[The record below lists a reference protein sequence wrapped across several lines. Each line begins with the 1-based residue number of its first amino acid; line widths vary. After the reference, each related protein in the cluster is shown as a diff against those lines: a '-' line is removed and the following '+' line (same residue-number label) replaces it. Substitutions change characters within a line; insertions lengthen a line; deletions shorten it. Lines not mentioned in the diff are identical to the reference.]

1 MLHFLFKTT
10 QLMHSALPLMN
21 IDVIVVYSMSDI
33 IYLDVFS
40 SKIEKKRI

>member
-21 IDVIVVYSMSDI
+21 IDVTVVYSRSDI
-33 IYLDVFS
+33 KQFNLDETLPRTQ
-40 SKIEKKRI
+40 I